1 MMPATAP
8 ESADRAAEGGGPRAL
23 PRATARLQL
32 HPGFT
37 FADAAGVVD
46 YYAALGVSHLYLS
59 PVCSARPGSSHGYD
73 VTDFT
78 SVRPELGGEPGLK
91 ALAGRARA
99 AGLGLILDIVPNHMA
114 ADVTHNGW
122 WRDVLT
128 HGRDSRF
135 AGCFDIDWTPRD
147 PALHGKVLL
156 PILGQSYWETL
167 VAGELQWVPASGDG
181 AAHLRYF
188 DHSLPLAPD
197 SADAEAASDPGWYD
211 TTQADGRARLH
222 ALLERQHYR
231 LAWWRSAAAALNW
244 RRFFEISDLVGVR
257 EEDPQVFGA
266 VHALVFRLLR
276 EGWIDG
282 VRVDHVDGLADPAG
296 YCRRLRAE
304 LDRHAAARPPLL
316 QLGSPWLVVEKILG
330 PRERLPPDWQV
341 DGTTGYDFMDDVAAV
356 LHNGEGE
363 APLGALWALTSGDAR
378 PYAAHAAQARRQMLD
393 RHLVT
398 EYEGVGARLHAC
410 ANSDPATRD
419 LTRAALRR
427 ALAALMAAV
436 PVYRSYYDAQPAAR
450 DSAAAQ
456 ADEAMLD
463 EAMQAARAGLAP
475 DEVVALAFIAGCLRT
490 VADPDSETGVLRR
503 RLQQLMPAL
512 AAKAGE
518 DTAFYRYGRLL
529 SRNEVGSD
537 PGQLAL
543 PPAQFHARMAAR
555 RLACPH
561 AMLATATHDHKRGE
575 DARMRLAVLSELP
588 GVWAD
593 AVAAWERECAPLLAT
608 LPLAPDPGD
617 RLMLYQAL
625 VGAWPM
631 AGTAPRP
638 DGSEGT
644 NAAPAPDAL
653 LARVSAWQ
661 VKAIREAKRHGNWTC
676 PDPEYEAACEA
687 FLRGIAAG
695 WPQGVL
701 AHIGHFVQRIATA
714 GALNSLAQVLVQLT
728 APGIPDRYQGC
739 EGWDL
744 SLVDPDNRLQP
755 AFARLQSRLSCSA
768 GWAHWLAHWR
778 DGRIKQQLVRQVLAV
793 RRAHP
798 DLFGDGQYS
807 MLAAHGTLVPQVLAF
822 ARTAGERQAITVVSR
837 LAAEHV
843 DPAVPR
849 IPPACWGDTT
859 LNLGAPQ
866 ASRWTD
872 ALTGHVLDAPA
883 GRLRLHDVLGGLPV
897 ALLLRE
903 P

>member
-1 MMPATAP
+1 MPAGLP
-8 ESADRAAEGGGPRAL
+8 ESLPGSHGDGDGGDHDL

-37 FADAAGVVD
+37 FADAAAVVD

-59 PVCSARPGSSHGYD
+59 PVCSARPASTHGYD

-78 SVRPELGGEPGLK
+78 RVRDELGGEPGLK

-99 AGLGLILDIVPNHMA
+99 AGLGLVLDIVPNHMA
-114 ADVTHNGW
+114 ADPTHNHW

-128 HGRDSRF
+128 HGRASRC
-135 AGCFDIDWTPRD
+135 AASFDIDWTPRD

-156 PILGQSYWETL
+156 PMLGQSYWDTL
-167 VAGELQWVPASGDG
+167 VAGELQWVPASADD

-188 DHSLPLAPD
+188 EHSLPLAPG
-197 SADAEAASDPGWYD
+197 SVDAAAATQPGWYD
-211 TTQADGRARLH
+211 PTQAEGRTRLH

-231 LAWWRSAAAALNW
+231 LTWWRTAAAALNW

-257 EEDPQVFGA
+257 EEDPQVFDA

-316 QLGSPWLVVEKILG
+316 RLAHPWLVVEKILG
-330 PRERLPPDWQV
+330 PRERLAPDWQV
-341 DGTTGYDFMDDVAAV
+341 DGTTGYDFMDEVAAV
-356 LHNGEGE
+356 LHDGNGE
-363 APLGALWALTSGDAR
+363 APLGALWTSASGDAR
-378 PYAAHAAQARRQMLD
+378 PYAAHVAAARRQVLE

-398 EYEGVGARLHAC
+398 EYEGAAACLHDC
-410 ANSDPATRD
+410 AKQEPGTRD

-436 PVYRSYYDAQPAAR
+436 PVYRSYFDAQPGAR
-450 DSAAAQ
+450 DASAAQ
-456 ADEAMLD
+456 ADHAMLD
-463 EAMQAARAGLAP
+463 QAMQAARADLAP
-475 DEVVALAFIAGCLRT
+475 DEAVALAFIGGCLRT
-490 VADPDSETGVLRR
+490 PAPPDSETGVLRR

-537 PGQLAL
+537 PGTLAL

-555 RLACPH
+555 RMACPH

-575 DARMRLAVLSELP
+575 DTRMRLAVLSEMP
-588 GVWAD
+588 AAWAE
-593 AVAAWERECAPLLAT
+593 AVAAWERACAPLLST
-608 LPLAPDPGD
+608 LPQAPDPGD
-617 RLMLYQAL
+617 RLMLYQTL

-631 AGTAPRP
+631 EDIGKPAGSNTVEAFL
-638 DGSEGT
+638 E
-644 NAAPAPDAL
+644 
-653 LARVSAWQ
+653 RVSAWQ
-661 VKAIREAKRHGNWTC
+661 LKAIREAKRHGNWTC
-676 PDPEYEAACEA
+676 PDAAYEAACEG
-687 FLRGIAAG
+687 FLRAIAAD
-695 WPQGVL
+695 WPSGVL
-701 AHIGHFVQRIATA
+701 AHIGQFAQHIAVA
-714 GALNSLAQVLVQLT
+714 GAVNSLAQVLVQLT

-744 SLVDPDNRLQP
+744 SLVDPDNRRPPDFAQLR
-755 AFARLQSRLSCSA
+755 ARLGCSA

-778 DGRIKQQLVRQVLAV
+778 DGRIKQQLIRQVLAV
-793 RRAHP
+793 RHAHP
-798 DLFGDGQYS
+798 RLFADGQYS
-807 MLAAHGTLVPQVLAF
+807 MLAAQGALVPQVLAF
-822 ARTAGERQAITVVSR
+822 ARTADAHQAITVVTR
-837 LAAEHV
+837 LVATQV
-843 DPAVPR
+843 DPTMPR
-849 IPPACWGDTT
+849 IPPAGWGDTA
-859 LNLGAPQ
+859 LNVGAPQ
-866 ASRWTD
+866 PSRWTD
-872 ALTGHVLDAPA
+872 ALTGHVLDAPM
-883 GRLRLHDVLGGLPV
+883 GRLRLREVLGGLPV
-897 ALLLRE
+897 ALLLRQ

>member
-1 MMPATAP
+1 MMPDGAP
-8 ESADRAAEGGGPRAL
+8 KGL

-37 FADAAGVVD
+37 FADAAGVVG

-59 PVCSARPGSSHGYD
+59 PVCCARPGSTHGYD

-78 SVRPELGGEPGLK
+78 RVRAELGGESGLK
-91 ALAGRARA
+91 ALAARARD

-114 ADVTHNGW
+114 ADATHNGW

-128 HGRDSRF
+128 HGRASRF
-135 AGCFDIDWTPRD
+135 AASFDIDWTPRN
-147 PALHGKVLL
+147 PVLHGKVLL
-156 PILGQSYWETL
+156 PILGQSYWDTM
-167 VAGELQWVPASGDG
+167 VAGELRWVPASGD
-181 AAHLRYF
+181 APAHLRYF
-188 DHSLPLAPD
+188 DHSLPLAPGSVD
-197 SADAEAASDPGWYD
+197 GEAETSRPAWYD
-211 TTQADGRARLH
+211 TTQAEGRSRLH

-231 LAWWRSAAAALNW
+231 LAWWRTAAAALNW

-257 EEDPQVFGA
+257 EEDPQVFDA
-266 VHALVFRLLR
+266 VHALVFRLLS

-296 YCRRLRAE
+296 YCRRLRAA

-316 QLGSPWLVVEKILG
+316 RLEHPWLVVEKILG
-330 PRERLPPDWQV
+330 PRERLAPDWQV
-341 DGTTGYDFMDDVAAV
+341 HGTTGYDFMDDVAAV
-356 LHNGEGE
+356 LHDGNGE
-363 APLGALWALTSGDAR
+363 APLGTLWASVSGDAR
-378 PYAAHAAQARRQMLD
+378 SYATHVEAARRQVLE

-398 EYEGVGARLHAC
+398 EFEGVAASLHDC
-410 ANSDPATRD
+410 AEQEPGTRD

-436 PVYRSYYDAQPAAR
+436 PRYRSYFDAQPADR
-450 DSAAAQ
+450 DAAVAH
-456 ADEAMLD
+456 ADDAMLD
-463 EAMQAARAGLAP
+463 QAMQAARAGLAP
-475 DEVVALAFIAGCLRT
+475 DEAVALAFIGGCLRT
-490 VADPDSETGVLRR
+490 AAPPDSDTGELRR

-537 PGQLAL
+537 PGRLAM

-555 RLACPH
+555 RLACPN

-575 DARMRLAVLSELP
+575 DARMRLAVLSEVP
-588 GVWAD
+588 GAWAD
-593 AVAAWERECAPLLAT
+593 AVAAWERECAPLLST
-608 LPLAPDPGD
+608 LPRAPDPGD
-617 RLMLYQAL
+617 RLMLYQTL

-631 AGTAPRP
+631 EDIGHLADTSAI
-638 DGSEGT
+638 E
-644 NAAPAPDAL
+644 AL

-661 VKAIREAKRHGNWTC
+661 LKAIREAKRHGNWTC
-676 PDPEYEAACEA
+676 PDTEYEATCEA
-687 FLRGIAAG
+687 FLRGIAAA

-701 AHIGHFVQRIATA
+701 AQIGQFAQRIAVA
-714 GALNSLAQVLVQLT
+714 GAVNSLAQVLVQLT

-744 SLVDPDNRLQP
+744 SLVDPDNRRQP
-755 AFARLQSRLSCSA
+755 DYARLQARLGCSA

-798 DLFGDGQYS
+798 ALFADGQYG
-807 MLAAHGTLVPQVLAF
+807 MLAAQGTLVPQVLAF
-822 ARTAGERQAITVVSR
+822 ARTTDACQAITVVTR
-837 LAAEHV
+837 LAAARV
-843 DPAVPR
+843 DPTMPR
-849 IPPACWGDTT
+849 IPPASWGDTT
-859 LNLGAPQ
+859 LNVGVPQ
-866 ASRWTD
+866 HSRWTD
-872 ALTGHVLDAPA
+872 ALTSHALDAPT
-883 GRLRLHDVLGGLPV
+883 GRLRLREVLGGLPV

>member
-1 MMPATAP
+1 MPAPAP
-8 ESADRAAEGGGPRAL
+8 DPAGRGAGDSGPGAL

-32 HPGFT
+32 HPDFT

-59 PVCSARPGSSHGYD
+59 PVCSARPGSTHGYD

-78 SVRPELGGEPGLK
+78 CVRPELGGEGGLK
-91 ALAGRARA
+91 VLAGRARA

-122 WRDVLT
+122 WRDVLA

-135 AGCFDIDWTPRD
+135 AACFDIDWTPRD
-147 PALHGKVLL
+147 PALHDKVLL
-156 PILGQSYWETL
+156 PILGQSYWDTL
-167 VAGELQWVPASGDG
+167 VAGELQWVPASDDTP
-181 AAHLRYF
+181 AHLRYF
-188 DHSLPLAPD
+188 DHLLPLAPGSID
-197 SADAEAASDPGWYD
+197 TEAELEPGWYD
-211 TTQADGRARLH
+211 ATHADGRARLH
-222 ALLERQHYR
+222 TLLERQHYR

-244 RRFFEISDLVGVR
+244 RRFFEISDLIGVR
-257 EEDPQVFGA
+257 EEDPQVFDM

-296 YCRRLRAE
+296 YCRRLREE

-316 QLGSPWLVVEKILG
+316 RLERPWLVVEKILG
-330 PRERLPPDWQV
+330 PRERLAPDWQV

-356 LHNGEGE
+356 LHDGEGD
-363 APLGALWALTSGDAR
+363 APLAALWAQVSGDAR
-378 PYAAHAAQARRQMLD
+378 PYAAHATEARRQVMD

-398 EYEGVGARLHAC
+398 EYEGAAARLHEC
-410 ANSDPATRD
+410 ARQDPATRD

-436 PVYRSYYDAQPAAR
+436 PVYRSYFDAQPVAR
-450 DSAAAQ
+450 EATAVQ
-456 ADEAMLD
+456 ADEAMLE
-463 EAMQAARAGLAP
+463 EAMHAARAGLAP

-490 VADPDSETGVLRR
+490 VAAPDSETGALRR

-537 PGQLAL
+537 PALLAM

-575 DARMRLAVLSELP
+575 DARMRLAVLSEIP
-588 GVWAD
+588 GPWTD
-593 AVAAWERECAPLLAT
+593 AVTAWERECAPLLAT

-631 AGTAPRP
+631 EDT
-638 DGSEGT
+638 
-644 NAAPAPDAL
+644 AAPAEHDGTQQAPDLPEAL

-661 VKAIREAKRHGNWTC
+661 LKAIREAKRHGNWTC
-676 PDPEYEAACEA
+676 PDTEYEAACEA

-701 AHIGHFVQRIATA
+701 AHIGQFVRRIASA

-744 SLVDPDNRLQP
+744 SLVDPDNRCQPDFSRLQ
-755 AFARLQSRLSCSA
+755 ARLGCSA

-793 RRAHP
+793 RRDDP

-807 MLAAHGTLVPQVLAF
+807 MLAAHGALVSQVLAF
-822 ARTAGERQAITVVSR
+822 ARTAGARQALTVVTR
-837 LAAEHV
+837 LSAAYV
-843 DPAVPR
+843 DPALPR

-859 LNLGAPQ
+859 LNVGAPQ

-897 ALLLRE
+897 ALLLRAT
-903 P
+903 

>member
-1 MMPATAP
+1 MMPAAAP
-8 ESADRAAEGGGPRAL
+8 ESAGRAAGSGGPRAL

-188 DHSLPLAPD
+188 DHSLPLTPD
-197 SADAEAASDPGWYD
+197 RADAEAASDPGRYD
-211 TTQADGRARLH
+211 ATQADGRARLH

-257 EEDPQVFGA
+257 EEDQQVFEA

-363 APLGALWALTSGDAR
+363 APLGALWALMSGDAR

-398 EYEGVGARLHAC
+398 EYEGVAARLHAC

-450 DSAAAQ
+450 DTAAAQ

-593 AVAAWERECAPLLAT
+593 AVDAWERECAPLLAT

-631 AGTAPRP
+631 ADTAPCP

-695 WPQGVL
+695 WPLGVL

-755 AFARLQSRLSCSA
+755 DFARLQSRLSCSA

-822 ARTAGERQAITVVSR
+822 ARTAGERQAIAVVSR
-837 LAAEHV
+837 LGAEHV